1 MGFENDLVETDQLAP
16 AINVHA
22 AAVVVALV
30 RQSAGNLNHIQVVD
44 VEELGGLCCGS
55 ALNNKAMGISRNSC
69 RQAERRT
76 YGVAL
81 SGWKTG
87 RGGGEEGNNRKICSA
102 WSAFFAHVCSH

>member
-16 AINVHA
+16 AISIQA

-55 ALNNKAMGISRNSC
+55 ALNNKAVGISRNSC
-69 RQAERRT
+69 RQTGKRT
-76 YGVAL
+76 CGVAL
-81 SGWKTG
+81 MG
-87 RGGGEEGNNRKICSA
+87 
-102 WSAFFAHVCSH
+102 